1 MIEAPRLYRFLEKLE
16 YWVIVAYA
24 VAVFLPITI
33 SWIAL
38 IAGMVVFVL
47 KTILRPNQPELTSPL
62 SHALRAPLLVPLLVL
77 AVVLFVSGIV
87 NGGFK
92 EALSSVFSLKSIL
105 VYLVA
110 YSSFRRP
117 EIRTAAL
124 STLFIAGAIAGIW
137 GAIQQ
142 QLDFHPFEKFKYLQA
157 SGFMGNPMAYAG
169 QMEIT
174 SCLSLAFL
182 LTGGYKALRINNRTI
197 FAILVACNMAG
208 LFFASER
215 SAWLGVFFA
224 VLTMS
229 ALHSFAMFGRIG
241 LLTGIVGLVSW
252 FCVPVVQ
259 KRLIPMLTNIKGDV
273 GVQARFVVWEKSL
286 EVFRSHPLLGVG
298 INNFPKLDIPEAIVP
313 GESTHLVH
321 AHNNVLHIMAT
332 LGVIGLSSYLYL
344 QFSILLLTV
353 KAWWHK
359 PIEAV
364 DSAAEKRYSLDNAIG
379 LGLLGALVS
388 LTIAGCFEYNFGTG
402 HVRLMHWFVL
412 ALLVRQDS
420 VGSDKKD
427 SAA

>member
-1 MIEAPRLYRFLEKLE
+1 MIEAPRLYRFFEKLE
-16 YWVIVAYA
+16 YWITLAYA
-24 VAVFLPITI
+24 ICVFLPITI

-38 IAGMVVFVL
+38 IAGIVVFVV
-47 KTILRPNQPELTSPL
+47 KTIIARFQPQLSSPL
-62 SHALRAPLLVPLLVL
+62 RLAGRAPLLVPIAIF
-77 AVVLFVSGIV
+77 AVVLFISGFA

-92 EALSSVFSLKSIL
+92 EALSSVISLKSML

-110 YSSFRRP
+110 YSAFRRP

-124 STLFIAGAIAGIW
+124 STLFVAGAVAGIW

-182 LTGGYKALRINNRTI
+182 LTGAHKQLRVGNGPL
-197 FAILVACNMAG
+197 FSVLVACNLAG

-215 SAWLGVFFA
+215 SAWLGLFFA
-224 VLTMS
+224 ALVMS
-229 ALHSFAMFGRIG
+229 AMHSLAMFGRIS
-241 LLTGIVGLVSW
+241 LLAFLVGVVSW
-252 FCVPVVQ
+252 FFVPVVQ
-259 KRLIPMLTNIKGDV
+259 KRLVPMLTNIKGDV
-273 GVQARFVVWEKSL
+273 GVQARFVVWDKSL
-286 EVFRSHPLLGVG
+286 EVFRHHPILGVG

-313 GESTHLVH
+313 GESSYLVH

-332 LGVIGLSSYLYL
+332 LGVVGLLSYLYL
-344 QFSILLLTV
+344 QCAILMLTV
-353 KAWWHK
+353 TAWRSK
-359 PIEAV
+359 SVESP
-364 DSAAEKRYSLDNAIG
+364 DSSTAKSYSIDNAIG

-412 ALLVRQDS
+412 ALLAKGVERAES
-420 VGSDKKD
+420 KN
-427 SAA
+427 